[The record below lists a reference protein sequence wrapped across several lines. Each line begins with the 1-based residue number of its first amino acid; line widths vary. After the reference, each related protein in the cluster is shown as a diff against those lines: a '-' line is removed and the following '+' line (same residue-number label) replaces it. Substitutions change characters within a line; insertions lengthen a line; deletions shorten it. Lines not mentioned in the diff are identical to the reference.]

1 VVARETGID
10 TSLAGREFIML
21 VKADAISVRAVAM
34 LAKSGDTAFEEF
46 SVAGYPLL
54 RVVSHADDD
63 DGSD

>member
-1 VVARETGID
+1 
-10 TSLAGREFIML
+10 ML

-54 RVVSHADDD
+54 RIVSHADDD